1 MRFICFILTLYS
13 SFGRYEEVSQLKLSD
28 VNREEAGFILTFNK
42 GKSYQFGENNIG
54 VVSNLPGLVFNP
66 SRVLSLYIDKVFF
79 LHANSD
85 SPSDFLFPA
94 CRYSGHVEHSLDK
107 PVSYDVILKQFKLSV
122 SEAKVEVGLSKVG
135 LHCKRRG
142 GVTHA
147 VRAGCSSL
155 GCEKVYACKI
165 RRDGWLITQPF
176 PVLN

>member
-1 MRFICFILTLYS
+1 M
-13 SFGRYEEVSQLKLSD
+13 
-28 VNREEAGFILTFNK
+28 
-42 GKSYQFGENNIG
+42 
-54 VVSNLPGLVFNP
+54 
-66 SRVLSLYIDKVFF
+66 FF

-135 LHCKRRG
+135 LHCMRRG

-165 RRDGWLITQPF
+165 GRDGWLLRNPF
-176 PVLN
+176 WY